1 MSNGYLFEYSFLY
14 EDFNKLFAR
23 EQTTAHIYTAFSVI
37 AIVIASIGLLG
48 LASFFTARRTKEIGV
63 RKVVG
68 ASILNIAALLS
79 RDFIRWLVVATLLGS
94 AVSFYL
100 IQQWLSNFAYHTP
113 LPWWVFVLAGVLALF
128 VMVLALGWHIFQA
141 ARRNPT
147 EALRTE

>member
-1 MSNGYLFEYSFLY
+1 M
-14 EDFNKLFAR
+14 
-23 EQTTAHIYTAFSVI
+23 I